1 MPVWEVVPIVLDL
14 GELGQAMAQMQK
26 EECSMFGGERSSFE
40 RHRSSFER
48 HRPCFWRHRSR
59 IEQDSGSLPRRM
71 VLFRP
76 GQGISLS
83 WMEPVYSFPGGMSR
97 RVFRQFLQIFGE
109 ILKNS

>member
-14 GELGQAMAQMQK
+14 GDLGQAMAQIQK

-71 VLFRP
+71 GGADLSSHR
-76 GQGISLS
+76 GQKCL
-83 WMEPVYSFPGGMSR
+83 R
-97 RVFRQFLQIFGE
+97 RGKHRVVKPPIGRGKEMQWCE
-109 ILKNS
+109 K